1 MENKYIIIQLL
12 YQMAYADGQFSEPEK
27 QYITAI
33 MEKEGITIESLQEE
47 IVEVPTEESERMKI
61 LYYLLFMIRVD
72 GTITEQERAFTLKF
86 GVLLGFRETMVV
98 DMIQVMEQYLHEPLP
113 QDELVKVIQKYL
125 N

>member
-12 YQMAYADGQFSEPEK
+12 YQMAYADGHFSDTEK

-33 MEKEGITIESLQEE
+33 MEKEGITIESLEE
-47 IVEVPTEESERMKI
+47 EKIEVPAQERDRMTI

-72 GTITEQERAFTLKF
+72 GKITDQERVFTRKF
-86 GVLLGFRETMVV
+86 GVLLGFREVMVV
-98 DMIQVMEQYLHEPLP
+98 EMIAVMERYLNDRLP
-113 QDELVKVIQKYL
+113 QDELVKVIQKYM